1 MAESLIQVSEG
12 AGKKIHSFSQT
23 VGANTVE
30 DQFAI
35 PAEYPYASYS
45 VVAPN
50 VSLATSA
57 SHLVTLNAGASLK
70 VRIRKITIEQAG
82 SATAAGSI
90 RISIRRITTAEA
102 AGTAITPSPFDP
114 SDAASGATAKTLPT
128 AGAEGAVL
136 GTAYLTL
143 RQAVSATGSAADDPA
158 YVWQQLP
165 NQKPII
171 IAAGTTNGIAL
182 VAGTGVAGATADIT
196 IEFVETSY

>member
-1 MAESLIQVSEG
+1 MAESLIQVTEG
-12 AGKKIHSFSQT
+12 TGKKIHSFSQT

-35 PAEYPYASYS
+35 PAEYPYASYT
-45 VVAPN
+45 VVAQN

-57 SHLVTLNAGASLK
+57 SHLVTLNAGSSLK
-70 VRIRKITIEQAG
+70 VRIRRITIEQAAN
-82 SATAAGSI
+82 ATASGAI
-90 RISIRRITTAEA
+90 RISVKRITTAEA
-102 AGTAITPSPFDP
+102 AGTSITPSPFDP

-128 AGAEGAVL
+128 VGAEGAIL
-136 GTAYLTL
+136 WTAYLTL
-143 RQAVSATGSAADDPA
+143 RQTVSATGSAADDPV

-165 NQKPII
+165 NQKPIV

-182 VAGTGVAGATADIT
+182 VPSIGVAGATADIT